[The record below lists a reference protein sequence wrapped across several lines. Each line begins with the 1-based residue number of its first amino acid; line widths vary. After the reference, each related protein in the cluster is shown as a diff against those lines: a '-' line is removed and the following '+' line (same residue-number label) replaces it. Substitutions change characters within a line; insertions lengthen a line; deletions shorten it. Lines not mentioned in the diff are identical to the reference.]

1 MRLKIAARLEALA
14 REFRTGTTDN
24 GSADDELA
32 VATDD
37 EMFDLIDQELG
48 LASSSAGA
56 LARGIET
63 PTAQQKGEH
72 EDATEHAHVGP
83 NPSRG
88 AA

>member
-1 MRLKIAARLEALA
+1 MSQETDHDELGQLEAVLSGLDRNSDMRLKIAARLEALA

-48 LASSSAGA
+48 LA
-56 LARGIET
+56 R
-63 PTAQQKGEH
+63 
-72 EDATEHAHVGP
+72 
-83 NPSRG
+83 
-88 AA
+88 